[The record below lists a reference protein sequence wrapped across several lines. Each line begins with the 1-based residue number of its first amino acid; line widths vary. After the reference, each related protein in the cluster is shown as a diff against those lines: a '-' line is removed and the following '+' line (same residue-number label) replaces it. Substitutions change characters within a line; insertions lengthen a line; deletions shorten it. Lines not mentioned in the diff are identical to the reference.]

1 MVLSMNELSNN
12 LIDITKREH
21 EVLLSTIASN
31 AEYYTVTDNVVDYLW
46 YYVSGFDLEH
56 GVVFTLFLGQF
67 RKAITQ
73 TLLSILRLHSVQGF
87 LTLRHALESAALAC
101 YALYDTDLKSFCS
114 VDNYERVV
122 PLKNLKQKAYKWLEN
137 KMPEYS
143 NHLKLRKKMINDY
156 WAHSS
161 LLPTTQNFE
170 MEGDIA
176 DTVYF
181 DKKDSD
187 IIDQYLLVLSD
198 ITFSFIAASSQ
209 LNTQFKRFQI
219 SGEFHQKMTDLQQK
233 LNNLREQSKSNYR
246 IYRWKD
252 VPE

>member
-31 AEYYTVTDNVVDYLW
+31 AEYYTVTHDVVDYLW
-46 YYVSGFDLEH
+46 YYVSGFDPEH

-101 YALYDTDLKSFCS
+101 YSLYDTDLKSFCS
-114 VDNYERVV
+114 VDDYERAV
-122 PLKNLKQKAYKWLEN
+122 PLKNLNQKVYKWLEN

-143 NHLKLRKKMINDY
+143 KHLKLRKKMINDY
-156 WAHSS
+156 WAHSN
-161 LLPTTQNFE
+161 LLHTAQNFE
-170 MEGDIA
+170 IEGDIA
-176 DTVYF
+176 DTVYS
-181 DKKDSD
+181 DKKDND

-198 ITFSFIAASSQ
+198 IAFSFIAASSQ
-209 LNTQFKRFQI
+209 LNKEFKRFQI
-219 SGEFHQKMTDLQQK
+219 SGEFHQKMIDLQQK